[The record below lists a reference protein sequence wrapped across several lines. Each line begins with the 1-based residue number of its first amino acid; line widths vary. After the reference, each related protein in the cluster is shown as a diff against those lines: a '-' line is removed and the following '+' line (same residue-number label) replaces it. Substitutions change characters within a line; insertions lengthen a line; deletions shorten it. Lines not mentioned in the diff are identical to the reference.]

1 MVVEIST
8 SNSKKRNCSLK
19 DRFKNEVNDMNNSMK
34 ISIILGTRPE
44 IIKMS
49 PIIRYLEK
57 IQENF
62 FIIHTGQHY
71 SYEMDKTFFDT
82 LELPTP
88 KYNLDV
94 GSGSHA
100 EQTGK
105 IMIGIEE
112 VLQRE
117 KPDVILVQGDTNTVM
132 AGAVTASKLH
142 IPIGHVEAGLR
153 SYDRLMPEEIN
164 RVIADHVSD
173 YLFAPTKI
181 AQENL
186 LREGIGQTKIY
197 ITGNTI
203 VDAVHQNL
211 KIAQQSG
218 NSLKILNLLQKN
230 YFLVT
235 AHRAENVDDKERLT
249 KIIEGLCA
257 IQKEYSLPVIFPI
270 HPRTEKKIREFGINL
285 ERITIIPPQGF
296 LEFLQLEANAKLI
309 LTDSGGVQEEACIL
323 GVPCVTLRDNTER
336 PETVEVGAN
345 MLSGVEPDSIVQSAE
360 KMLGAQGTWKN
371 PFGDGT
377 ASLKIIN
384 VLRGTI

>member
-19 DRFKNEVNDMNNSMK
+19 DRFKNEVNDMNNPMK

-71 SYEMDKTFFDT
+71 SYEMNKTFFDT

-173 YLFAPTKI
+173 YLFAQTKI

>member
-71 SYEMDKTFFDT
+71 SYKMDKTFFDT